1 MKPTSQQVI
10 AATAHDSSWASYG
23 GAARIVLA
31 IVLLAVAAGVTYAAT
46 RLPRATRPARPTKA
60 ARTLRVVSW
69 LFSLAVLAV
78 CLAAELVHAHQQH
91 VLHTLPADPIA
102 PVTATAV
109 VAIFCAILIAGSSYG
124 GRAALASAVIG
135 AIAAPMI
142 FEFPFDLIIMAR
154 TNIPVPDPALYR
166 DLFFAPLLLV
176 EVTTVA
182 LLTLSP
188 MVRLS
193 RASFFF
199 FALMLG
205 VFAVWALT
213 GFGYPSAP
221 VPIAL
226 NMVSKILAFAATL
239 SLFLPQRAT
248 VTPARP
254 ASPSAGTLEVP
265 AARVSADDRA
275 GMSQGSA

>member
-1 MKPTSQQVI
+1 MKTTPHQVI
-10 AATAHDSSWASYG
+10 AATAHVSSWASYA

-46 RLPRATRPARPTKA
+46 RLPLSARPPRPTRA
-60 ARTLRVVSW
+60 ARTIRVVTW
-69 LFSLAVLAV
+69 LFSIAVLAV
-78 CLAAELVHAHQQH
+78 CLAVDLVHMHHEH
-91 VLHTLPADPIA
+91 VLHALPADPIA
-102 PVTATAV
+102 PVTFTAV
-109 VAIFCAILIAGSSYG
+109 VVTFFVVLFAGGSYD
-124 GRAALASAVIG
+124 GRAALASAIIG
-135 AIAAPMI
+135 AMAAPMI
-142 FEFPFDLIIMAR
+142 FEFPFDLIVMAR
-154 TNIPVPDPALYR
+154 TSLPVPDAALYR
-166 DLFFAPLLLV
+166 ALFFAPALLV

-193 RASFFF
+193 KAAFFF

-226 NMVSKILAFAATL
+226 NMASKILAFAATL
-239 SLFLPQRAT
+239 SLFLPQRAA
-248 VTPARP
+248 ARP
-254 ASPSAGTLEVP
+254 PRPATSQATSPSTGIMQVP
-265 AARVSADDRA
+265 AARASAR
-275 GMSQGSA
+275 